1 MVSDQSRAGD
11 MSAAPD
17 LVGRLQTMEL
27 RDRLGNL
34 GGFAAAVVAW
44 VLVAIVVTTR
54 DPRVDPDAGLLGAGM
69 IGLALGLTAVP
80 LFWLAGFARHH
91 RVAYRGDWV
100 RAIRRGAWVA
110 VVVAVFVALRLQG
123 AFQLP
128 IALFVLTMVLIA
140 ETTLSVER

>member
-1 MVSDQSRAGD
+1 VTDTSV
-11 MSAAPD
+11 AAATGR
-17 LVGRLQTMEL
+17 VGEAIARLGSMEL

-34 GGFAAAVVAW
+34 AGFLAAVVAW
-44 VLVAIVVTTR
+44 VLVGLVVTTR
-54 DPRVDPDAGLLGAGM
+54 DPRVDSDAGLLGAGL
-69 IGLALGLTAVP
+69 IGLAIGLTAAP

-91 RVAYRGDWV
+91 RVAYRGDWI

-110 VVVAVFVALRLQG
+110 IVVAVFVALRLQG